1 MKFKSSSPKQT
12 QFFAARLAKK
22 ITRTFFSRKNEGAL
36 ILGLVGDLGSGK
48 TTFVQSFAAALNIK
62 RRILSP
68 TFLLMRS
75 YPISKSFYK
84 KVFHVDLY
92 RIKKSSE
99 LSPLDFRS
107 ILKNRTYIVL
117 IEWADKIKK
126 ILPENT
132 IKLEFRHGRTPNE
145 RTISIK

>member
-12 QFFAARLAKK
+12 RFFAARLAKK
-22 ITRTFFSRKNEGAL
+22 ITHAFFFRKGGGAL
-36 ILGLVGDLGSGK
+36 VLGLVGDLGSGK

-62 RRILSP
+62 RRLLSP
-68 TFLLMRS
+68 TFLLMRN
-75 YPISKSFYK
+75 YPINKFFYK

-99 LSPLDFRS
+99 LLPLNFRAV
-107 ILKNRTYIVL
+107 LKNQTHIVL
-117 IEWADKIKK
+117 IEWADRIKK
-126 ILPENT
+126 ILPKNT

-145 RTISIK
+145 RIISIK

>member
-12 QFFAARLAKK
+12 RFFAARLVKK
-22 ITRTFFSRKNEGAL
+22 ITRVFFSKKIGGAL
-36 ILGLVGDLGSGK
+36 VLSLVGELGSGK
-48 TTFVQSFAAALNIK
+48 TTFVQGFTAALNIK
-62 RRILSP
+62 KRILSP

-75 YPISKSFYK
+75 YPLDKSSYK

-99 LSPLDFRS
+99 LSFLDFRS
-107 ILKNRTYIVL
+107 VFKNRTHIVL

-126 ILPENT
+126 LLPKNT
-132 IKLEFRHGRTPNE
+132 IKLEFRHGHAPKE
-145 RTISIK
+145 RIISIK